1 MRGCPGSSAGGGVG
15 PSPPSPGA
23 RGQQRDSVDTL
34 NSPGFLRF
42 GERRL
47 QCLGGSGEVGACWE
61 PPTQQGSAAEAC
73 AALAPPGG
81 AAQNCRHISCPEAS
95 ALEVTGGGRD
105 TALTRGTALT
115 HRHLESFPDTL
126 AHRETENSLLT
137 ALGGALLSPAQ
148 LEDPRRCPPPQGE
161 APRFQA
167 ARTPGALCRAGPKAE
182 PWALRPHSMGLVSA
196 VLSPA

>member
-95 ALEVTGGGRD
+95 ALEVTG
-105 TALTRGTALT
+105 AA
-115 HRHLESFPDTL
+115 E
-126 AHRETENSLLT
+126 AQ
-137 ALGGALLSPAQ
+137 LSPTDTWSHSPTPWRTEK
-148 LEDPRRCPPPQGE
+148 LKTGSLPPLGELSCPRLSW
-161 APRFQA
+161 
-167 ARTPGALCRAGPKAE
+167 RTPGGAP
-182 PWALRPHSMGLVSA
+182 RPRVKPLVSRRRGPRELC
-196 VLSPA
+196 VGLDRRPSPGP